1 MNDDEMVCR
10 KRKHVF
16 LFVDCAVYK
25 GDRCVCGEKARMDCS
40 YVGRLSGT
48 KGTVWQYSAADVAS
62 GYAWAFLKRSERNPR
77 SRCDPTA
84 DA

>member
-25 GDRCVCGEKARMDCS
+25 GDRCVCGEE
-40 YVGRLSGT
+40 
-48 KGTVWQYSAADVAS
+48 
-62 GYAWAFLKRSERNPR
+62 RSEVTIIG
-77 SRCDPTA
+77 DETA
-84 DA
+84 IAVDAPEGVPVSVRYRAKPKVL